1 VTRFQQTSPPVTAKG
16 VEDTAFYRY
25 HRLLAL
31 NEVGGDPARFGL
43 SVEGFHA
50 ANLERAARFPRG
62 LLVTQT
68 HDTKRSGDVRAR
80 IGALSTMPAEWR
92 ERVMRWHEIAEP
104 LRSGGAPDASE
115 EYFVYQTLVGAHP
128 IEPERLAA
136 YLEKALR
143 EAKRTTNWIE
153 PDEAWE
159 QRVKDFTLALL
170 EHEPFRADFDPFA
183 ERVAREGRRSALAQ
197 TLLKLTSPG
206 LPDVYQGDELE
217 ALSLVDPD
225 NRRPVDWASRR
236 SALAALRKRRS
247 AHPGDH
253 EARDHL
259 PGARAAHPPPRG
271 VRRARKLRATRR
283 GAGRVRVQA
292 RQRRRGRGRGARL
305 ERRRGRGASRARGAT
320 SSQVGK
326 SSSALAPAPAISWT
340 STAWRCSSEPLTPHV
355 NPAGRCT
362 SGA

>member
-1 VTRFQQTSPPVTAKG
+1 
-16 VEDTAFYRY
+16 
-25 HRLLAL
+25 
-31 NEVGGDPARFGL
+31 
-43 SVEGFHA
+43 
-50 ANLERAARFPRG
+50 
-62 LLVTQT
+62 
-68 HDTKRSGDVRAR
+68 
-80 IGALSTMPAEWR
+80 
-92 ERVMRWHEIAEP
+92 MRWHEIAEP

-128 IEPERLAA
+128 IEPGRLAA

-225 NRRPVDWASRR
+225 NRRPVDWAARR
-236 SALAALRKRRS
+236 SALAAIANGAAPTPETMKLAIIFRALELRSRRPEAFDERGSYEPLDAGPGVCAFKRGTDIAVVVGVRDWNDDVV
-247 AHPGDH
+247 PGL
-253 EARDHL
+253 EGAWRDVL
-259 PGARAAHPPPRG
+259 SGGEVELGARA
-271 VRRARKLRATRR
+271 RAGDLVDEYGLAL
-283 GAGRVRVQA
+283 
-292 RQRRRGRGRGARL
+292 L
-305 ERRRGRGASRARGAT
+305 ERTR
-320 SSQVGK
+320 
-326 SSSALAPAPAISWT
+326 
-340 STAWRCSSEPLTPHV
+340 
-355 NPAGRCT
+355 
-362 SGA
+362 